1 LDGIKGNFYV
11 SEFEYVAPSIL
22 HERGK
27 SSDMMIY
34 SGAKEIVE
42 HQQYIFDSFWNTSSS
57 AERKILEIQS
67 NIDLG
72 IAEIIDS
79 PSRTQELFISLIKS
93 AKSEIP
99 TINAFLREHKIG
111 VMHLLKELSTTHEG
125 RRAVNIRI
133 LMPTNNTIE
142 KIIKGMKE
150 PTSVS
155 KVPFSSDTTSLNIR
169 HLESQPE
176 YNVTTV
182 TILVLQERE
191 ERRTRKRSPG
201 RNCRRY

>member
-1 LDGIKGNFYV
+1 
-11 SEFEYVAPSIL
+11 
-22 HERGK
+22 
-27 SSDMMIY
+27 MMIY

-42 HQQYIFDSFWNTSSS
+42 HRQYIFDSFWNTSSS

-72 IAEIIDS
+72 ITEIINS
-79 PSRTQELFISLIKS
+79 PSRTQELFISLTKS

-111 VMHLLKELSTTHEG
+111 VMHLLKELSTHEG

-155 KVPFSSDTTSLNIR
+155 KVPFSSDNYDTTSLNIR
-169 HLESQPE
+169 HLESQPD

-182 TILVLQERE
+182 TILVLQ
-191 ERRTRKRSPG
+191 G
-201 RNCRRY
+201 R

>member
-1 LDGIKGNFYV
+1 
-11 SEFEYVAPSIL
+11 
-22 HERGK
+22 
-27 SSDMMIY
+27 MMIY

-72 IAEIIDS
+72 ITEIMPNYDS

-93 AKSEIP
+93 AKWEIP

-111 VMHLLKELSTTHEG
+111 VMHLLKGLSTTHEG

-155 KVPFSSDTTSLNIR
+155 KVPFSSDNYDTTSLNIR

-176 YNVTTV
+176 YNATTV
-182 TILVLQERE
+182 TILVLQ
-191 ERRTRKRSPG
+191 RR
-201 RNCRRY
+201 